1 MSDYPF
7 FTNFKHSRV
16 TVKRKMFVF
25 LLHLENIGAHKGLNS
40 TKDTPQKGDFLNEV
54 NFISLRS

>member
-1 MSDYPF
+1 
-7 FTNFKHSRV
+7 
-16 TVKRKMFVF
+16 MFVF
-25 LLHLENIGAHKGLNS
+25 LLHLGNIGTHKGLNS